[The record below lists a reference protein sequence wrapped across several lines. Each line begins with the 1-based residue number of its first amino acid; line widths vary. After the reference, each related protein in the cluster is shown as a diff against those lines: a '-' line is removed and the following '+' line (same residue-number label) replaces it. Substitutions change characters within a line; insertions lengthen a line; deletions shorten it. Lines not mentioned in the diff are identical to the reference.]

1 LRGRFAILDRRRQSP
16 RRHPGLDQ
24 RDGGGMQLTLFKAL
38 QALKLDDD
46 TATKVVE
53 AFEEHIAMKIKE
65 APAGIEAQ
73 LRALTWV
80 IGTVG
85 VLLAII
91 ALAPVYLKLF
101 GH

>member
-1 LRGRFAILDRRRQSP
+1 
-16 RRHPGLDQ
+16 
-24 RDGGGMQLTLFKAL
+24 MQLTLFKAL
-38 QALKLDDD
+38 QALKLDND

-65 APAGIEAQ
+65 ATAGIDAK
-73 LRALTWV
+73 LNALTWV

-85 VLLAII
+85 LMLTII
-91 ALAPVYLKLF
+91 GLAPIYLKLF

>member
-1 LRGRFAILDRRRQSP
+1 
-16 RRHPGLDQ
+16 
-24 RDGGGMQLTLFKAL
+24 MQLTLFKAL

-85 VLLAII
+85 VLLASI